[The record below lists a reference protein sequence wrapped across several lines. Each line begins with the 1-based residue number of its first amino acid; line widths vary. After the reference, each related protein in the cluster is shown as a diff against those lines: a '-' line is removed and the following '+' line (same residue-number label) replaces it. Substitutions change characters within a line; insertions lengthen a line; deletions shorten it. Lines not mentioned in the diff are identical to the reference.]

1 MDRTKI
7 KDQFGQ
13 FGRRREYGADDD
25 RTTSRQMKKSRRM
38 CAAAA
43 VLFAFAAAFAL
54 TTAVYRMDAKAQSD
68 LQRRLSEEVLR
79 FHVLANSDSRE
90 DQALKLKVR
99 DKVLEFLEANMAD
112 EQHMTEDETV
122 MWIREHIDEIED
134 VSRRCVAEENY
145 DYPVTAAVTTCWFHD
160 KTYGDVTFPAG
171 NYEALRIEI
180 GSAKGHNWWCVLYPS
195 LCFRDAANAVV
206 PNEGKEKLKHVLT
219 EEEYS
224 EITAGTEF
232 KISWYFWK
240 KK

>member
-1 MDRTKI
+1 MDRKKL
-7 KDQFGQ
+7 KDQFKQ
-13 FGRRREYGADDD
+13 FVRKHERGTDDD
-25 RTTSRQMKKSRRM
+25 GTIRRQMKKQRQM

-43 VLFAFAAAFAL
+43 VLFALAAAFAL
-54 TTAVYRMDAKAQSD
+54 TTAFYRMDAKAQSD

-99 DKVLEFLEANMAD
+99 DKVLEFLELNLAD
-112 EQHMTEDETV
+112 EQDMTEDETV

-134 VSRRCVAEENY
+134 VSRMCVAEENY
-145 DYPVTAAVTTCWFHD
+145 DYPVTAAVTTCWFPD

-180 GSAKGHNWWCVLYPS
+180 GCAKGQNWWCVLYPS
-195 LCFRDAANAVV
+195 LCFLDTTNAVV

-240 KK
+240 EK

>member
-112 EQHMTEDETV
+112 
-122 MWIREHIDEIED
+122 
-134 VSRRCVAEENY
+134 
-145 DYPVTAAVTTCWFHD
+145 
-160 KTYGDVTFPAG
+160 
-171 NYEALRIEI
+171 
-180 GSAKGHNWWCVLYPS
+180 
-195 LCFRDAANAVV
+195 
-206 PNEGKEKLKHVLT
+206 
-219 EEEYS
+219 
-224 EITAGTEF
+224 
-232 KISWYFWK
+232 
-240 KK
+240 

>member
-122 MWIREHIDEIED
+122 MWM
-134 VSRRCVAEENY
+134 
-145 DYPVTAAVTTCWFHD
+145 TTCWFPD

>member
-90 DQALKLKVR
+90 DQR
-99 DKVLEFLEANMAD
+99 DD
-112 EQHMTEDETV
+112 
-122 MWIREHIDEIED
+122 W
-134 VSRRCVAEENY
+134 
-145 DYPVTAAVTTCWFHD
+145 
-160 KTYGDVTFPAG
+160 
-171 NYEALRIEI
+171 
-180 GSAKGHNWWCVLYPS
+180 LYQCS
-195 LCFRDAANAVV
+195 S
-206 PNEGKEKLKHVLT
+206 GKEVSLYHSVPPRSGKN
-219 EEEYS
+219 
-224 EITAGTEF
+224 
-232 KISWYFWK
+232 
-240 KK
+240 

>member
-13 FGRRREYGADDD
+13 FGRRQYGADDD

-68 LQRRLSEEVLR
+68 LQRLSEEVLR

-99 DKVLEFLEANMAD
+99 DEVLELLEANMAD
-112 EQHMTEDETV
+112 EQHMTEDGTV

-145 DYPVTAAVTTCWFHD
+145 DYPVTAA
-160 KTYGDVTFPAG
+160 G
-171 NYEALRIEI
+171 
-180 GSAKGHNWWCVLYPS
+180 
-195 LCFRDAANAVV
+195 
-206 PNEGKEKLKHVLT
+206 
-219 EEEYS
+219 
-224 EITAGTEF
+224 
-232 KISWYFWK
+232 
-240 KK
+240 

>member
-145 DYPVTAAVTTCWFHD
+145 DYPVTAAVSNLL
-160 KTYGDVTFPAG
+160 V
-171 NYEALRIEI
+171 
-180 GSAKGHNWWCVLYPS
+180 SQ
-195 LCFRDAANAVV
+195 
-206 PNEGKEKLKHVLT
+206 
-219 EEEYS
+219 
-224 EITAGTEF
+224 
-232 KISWYFWK
+232 
-240 KK
+240 

>member
-145 DYPVTAAVTTCWFHD
+145 DYPVTAAVTTCWFPD

-171 NYEALRIEI
+171 NYEALRI
-180 GSAKGHNWWCVLYPS
+180 
-195 LCFRDAANAVV
+195 
-206 PNEGKEKLKHVLT
+206 
-219 EEEYS
+219 
-224 EITAGTEF
+224 
-232 KISWYFWK
+232 
-240 KK
+240 

>member
-99 DKVLEFLEANMAD
+99 DKVLEFLEAFYSFLIICSICKR
-112 EQHMTEDETV
+112 TV
-122 MWIREHIDEIED
+122 
-134 VSRRCVAEENY
+134 A
-145 DYPVTAAVTTCWFHD
+145 F
-160 KTYGDVTFPAG
+160 
-171 NYEALRIEI
+171 
-180 GSAKGHNWWCVLYPS
+180 
-195 LCFRDAANAVV
+195 
-206 PNEGKEKLKHVLT
+206 GKFFI
-219 EEEYS
+219 S
-224 EITAGTEF
+224 FF
-232 KISWYFWK
+232 KF
-240 KK
+240 